1 MGKVITGIKA
11 GVVSGAIYGI
21 ILAPFTYLTLIF
33 LKEDIMA
40 MLIASLPPGSSITP
54 EYGVTY
60 YLYGSG
66 EGLITSFIFGL
77 LLGYFYNRFTP
88 KTVG

>member
-54 EYGVTY
+54 
-60 YLYGSG
+60 
-66 EGLITSFIFGL
+66 
-77 LLGYFYNRFTP
+77 
-88 KTVG
+88 